1 MELLVVVHVMEKT
14 SGHEVHVCEREEAIA
29 TLSRA
34 DHLSFFRTLIQL
46 SQLSTSCRERKEKM
60 LDKGKMR
67 KGGLLTYLLLEREE
81 DVVYRPLRPLFSKKN
96 EGEIVAQFSPGLL
109 LLLYFL
115 TENWTNVRALSIPQ
129 SPSSFRAGRVNNKI
143 YWITFFIPNL

>member
-14 SGHEVHVCEREEAIA
+14 SGHEVHVCEREEEAIA

-109 LLLYFL
+109 LLYFL
-115 TENWTNVRALSIPQ
+115 TGKKELD
-129 SPSSFRAGRVNNKI
+129 GR
-143 YWITFFIPNL
+143 